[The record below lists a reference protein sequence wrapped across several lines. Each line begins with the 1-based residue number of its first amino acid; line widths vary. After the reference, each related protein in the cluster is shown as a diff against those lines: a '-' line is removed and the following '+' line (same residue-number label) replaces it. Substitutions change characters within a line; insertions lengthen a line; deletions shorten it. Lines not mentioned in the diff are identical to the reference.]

1 MALYYFHLCGE
12 GDVLLDPE
20 GQEVREEGTIGGLA
34 LKEARAIITA
44 DALCGR
50 INLMMS
56 IEVRAE
62 SGRLVHE
69 LPFREAVTISGG

>member
-1 MALYYFHLCGE
+1 
-12 GDVLLDPE
+12 
-20 GQEVREEGTIGGLA
+20 
-34 LKEARAIITA
+34 
-44 DALCGR
+44 LCGR